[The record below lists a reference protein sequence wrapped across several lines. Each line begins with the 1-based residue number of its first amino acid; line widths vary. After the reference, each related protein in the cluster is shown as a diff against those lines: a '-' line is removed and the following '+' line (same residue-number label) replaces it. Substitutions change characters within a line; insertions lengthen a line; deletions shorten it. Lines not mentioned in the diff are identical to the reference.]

1 MKKIINYL
9 FETIKKERILLTFII
24 ILFILGLVFGSLFIN
39 FVSNDDNF
47 MEQVD
52 RCLQNEVIVM
62 EKCLLYFWVCN
73 KNSLISDIVL

>member
-39 FVSNDDNF
+39 FVSNDDK
-47 MEQVD
+47 Q
-52 RCLQNEVIVM
+52 C
-62 EKCLLYFWVCN
+62 
-73 KNSLISDIVL
+73 